1 MKGKLSIPGLV
12 LILAALIF
20 SGCAPATVTPSPPEA
35 SPEVM
40 AARDAALTYIREH
53 FAEAP
58 TESSAWVEERLTPE
72 DVPGGATW
80 QYTAEGWVVTV
91 SYAVLPPEWTVY
103 HVSVSNPST
112 GFEWEGRV
120 DGSGRVPEAPEHALV
135 ARDAAL
141 RYVSEEYGQQGLGS
155 GLAWVEHTIRA
166 EGVVGV
172 QAYQYTTG
180 DWLVTISYPVVPPD
194 QAVYS
199 VAVVNETTGFQW
211 EGEVDAWGA
220 VTELGAETP
229 EVMFDRVAARDAAM
243 NHIYEHYH
251 YPPIDEQAVEWEE
264 KDITPEGL
272 VGSATFR
279 YTVESWVV
287 EVSYPIV
294 APEAMIYEIKVTNDH
309 LGFEWQGTVDAQGVV
324 TEEGEAPSGDVI
336 SGEASVES
344 IEILILESFPV
355 QINVVAEGYLS
366 DACTEIDE
374 ITEKLQ
380 GNTFS
385 VTITTARPADA
396 VCAQVITEFEE
407 VISLDVL
414 GLPAGTYTVD
424 VNGVTDSFELEMDNV
439 APEE

>member
-1 MKGKLSIPGLV
+1 MKSRLFILGLV
-12 LILAALIF
+12 LILAALVF
-20 SGCAPATVTPSPPEA
+20 SGCVPATETPSPPEA
-35 SPEVM
+35 SPEVL
-40 AARDAALTYIREH
+40 AARDAALTFVREH
-53 FAEAP
+53 FDEAP
-58 TESSAWVEERLTPE
+58 AESLAWVEERLTPE

-103 HVSVSNPST
+103 HVSVTNESS

-120 DGSGRVPEAPEHALV
+120 DGSGRVPEAPENVLV

-141 RYVSEEYGQQGLGS
+141 RYVSEEYAQQGLGS
-155 GLAWVEHTIRA
+155 GLAWEEEWVTP
-166 EGVVGV
+166 EGIVGSGT
-172 QAYQYTTG
+172 YQYTTR
-180 DWLVTISYPVVPPD
+180 DWLVTISYPVVPPE
-194 QAVYS
+194 QAVYTVS
-199 VAVVNETTGFQW
+199 VVNQATGFQW
-211 EGEVDAWGA
+211 EGEVDAQGA

-229 EVMFDRVAARDAAM
+229 EFFDRVAARDAAM
-243 NHIYEHYH
+243 DHIYERYH

-264 KDITPEGL
+264 EDITPEGL

-294 APEAMIYEIKVTNDH
+294 ASGATIYEVKVTNDH

-324 TEEGEAPSGDVI
+324 KEVGEAPSGDVI

-355 QINVVAEGYLS
+355 QVNVVAEGYVS

-374 ITEKLQ
+374 IARERQ

-424 VNGVTDSFELEMDNV
+424 VNGVIGSFELEMDNV